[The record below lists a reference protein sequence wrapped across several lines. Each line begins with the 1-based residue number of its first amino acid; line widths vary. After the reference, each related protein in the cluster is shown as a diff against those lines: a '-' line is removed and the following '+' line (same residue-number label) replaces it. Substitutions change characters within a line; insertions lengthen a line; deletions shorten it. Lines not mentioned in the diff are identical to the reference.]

1 MTGVSRAVSANG
13 RRTLAPAGDS
23 LDAQSMIP
31 ISPLPSDVEPR
42 CLPSGTGVGSFV
54 VRAVQSQDEFSIRYR
69 ATASA
74 SAGEVVI
81 EEFAPVGISLRD
93 ATGQLGP
100 RSPTDA
106 ALWEAGLQAYLRES
120 EVLAKPL
127 HPALVRIASVWQ
139 LRGTVYRLWPQLEGR
154 TLAEVCPTW
163 TEPPT
168 EYWLRSFMAPLLD
181 AVESLHRAGW
191 VHGSVRPGQIL
202 VQPDGGPLLLDPDAV
217 RTAIGTRMPQ
227 PSPWPEPGFRP
238 PELAEPPSG
247 YAPGPWSDVYSL
259 AAVAR
264 FCMGA
269 PRTTD
274 DFSQQPRGLSIGR
287 YSEAFVAT
295 FERALAIDPRQRP
308 QSVALF
314 RLELRSAGVPQAIR
328 DPQEGLALSDIPLR
342 TLPLEDPE
350 ASGPMPTPVEL
361 GPERGGP
368 GARSEPTFRGEPHAR
383 RKTRQP
389 RRRNW
394 PWAVA
399 AMLGALVIAAVLT
412 YQLTDGRARRLA
424 GTTPGVSAVDPL
436 PERDAAASA
445 SVATA
450 MPEAGPA
457 PLRSAEHQST
467 MRPPEP
473 VAASPEPPVS
483 PTAAAVEPGRPASA
497 VAPAVSVS
505 PARDSGGRG
514 RQALADTPAAACAP
528 RTNFALY
535 RCMQSQCELDRY
547 YSHPQ
552 CVRLRRYDE
561 LPP

>member
-1 MTGVSRAVSANG
+1 
-13 RRTLAPAGDS
+13 
-23 LDAQSMIP
+23 MIP

-42 CLPSGTGVGSFV
+42 CLPAGTGVGSFV
-54 VRAVQSQDEFSIRYR
+54 VRAVQSRYEFSIRYR

-74 SAGEVVI
+74 SAGEVMI
-81 EEFAPVGISLRD
+81 EEFAPAAIAQRD
-93 ATGQLGP
+93 AAGQLGP

-127 HPALVRIASVWQ
+127 HPALVRIAAVWQ
-139 LRGTVYRLWPQLEGR
+139 LRGTVYRLWPHLEGR
-154 TLAEVCPTW
+154 TLAEVCSTW

-168 EYWLRSFMAPLLD
+168 EYWLRSFIAPLLD

-217 RTAIGTRMPQ
+217 RTAIGARMPQ

-247 YAPGPWSDVYSL
+247 YAPGPWSDLYSL

-308 QSVALF
+308 QSIALF
-314 RLELRSAGVPQAIR
+314 RQELRSAGVPQAIR
-328 DPQEGLALSDIPLR
+328 GPQEGLALSDIPLR

-350 ASGPMPTPVEL
+350 APGPTPAEL

-368 GARSEPTFRGEPHAR
+368 GTRSEPTFRGEPSAR
-383 RKTRQP
+383 RRIQAS
-389 RRRNW
+389 RSRNW

-399 AMLGALVIAAVLT
+399 AALGALVIAAVLT
-412 YQLTDGRARRLA
+412 YQLTDGRVRRLA
-424 GTTPGVSAVDPL
+424 VATPSVSAVDPL
-436 PERDAAASA
+436 PGRDAAASA
-445 SVATA
+445 SVATM
-450 MPEAGPA
+450 MPDPA
-457 PLRSAEHQST
+457 PAPPRLPERQST
-467 MRPPEP
+467 ERAPEP
-473 VAASPEPPVS
+473 VAASPERPVS
-483 PTAAAVEPGRPASA
+483 PTAAAAEPGRPASA
-497 VAPAVSVS
+497 ASVSAPVS
-505 PARDSGGRG
+505 PARGSAGRG
-514 RQALADTPAAACAP
+514 RQALADTPAEACAP
-528 RTNFALY
+528 RSNFALY
-535 RCMQSQCELDRY
+535 RCMQSQCELARY
-547 YSHPQ
+547 YAHPQ
-552 CVRLRRYDE
+552 CVWLRRHDE